1 MNSPEQSDDLLC
13 SDGDGVYDISF
24 FAASIGHT
32 IGQSRDVHA
41 RLEGRLTQLG
51 PQWQATDGHG
61 RKAYLLELHE
71 ISHHA
76 LMYSTPAGVLQWR
89 LNQVIARDIGW
100 IFRKLDELGISLP
113 QPQTPEKTV
122 TSPGWQAMF
131 AANSSVHP
139 GVRAYVLRTI
149 RSLTDLLLMR
159 SIFFGRDAARRH
171 TNLTFGELI
180 PLLGRCFAYLSERCE
195 VRFVTDWRT
204 RLSKKTLVFPPD
216 KSFNVMDIAEVH
228 AIAAELFALRA
239 FGDLEGFGARR
250 AQAEAGPFASAFA
263 IAVAATRHV
272 NDLGLSPHQLQMR
285 ALVSCSSR
293 LDVTTEDDANYLEKT
308 LPWWRFASDDVLGPD
323 MVMDSVR
330 QCMSLSVE
338 KLIDSGSNWLNFLEH
353 GPIDGSSMTPEA
365 YKVYLE
371 ALITS
376 LRSLGL
382 DLQIHSLHRG
392 LILNWRYLLTV
403 VLESNPGLPDPP
415 AFKRLSDQDWR
426 SELQLAI
433 PFLEYTDGLLFHGID
448 IDEVY
453 APDNPLR
460 KLHMFRRFE
469 QREFQLVAHLLNGAT
484 ARASY
489 AAYAGKLIPRSD
501 ILRAK
506 IEATLGS
513 ATLADFT
520 CKLMAH
526 LFEGGAGLSIASE
539 HFAVVPKTV
548 PRDRYI

>member
-1 MNSPEQSDDLLC
+1 MTSSEQSDDLLC

-24 FAASIGHT
+24 FGASIGHT
-32 IGQSRDVHA
+32 VGLSRDVHQ
-41 RLEGRLTQLG
+41 RMEGQLSQLG
-51 PQWQATDGHG
+51 PQWQATEGPE

-71 ISHHA
+71 TSHHA
-76 LMYSTPAGVLQWR
+76 LMYSTPAGVLLWR
-89 LNQVIARDIGW
+89 LNQTISRDIGW
-100 IFRKLDELGISLP
+100 IFRKLEELGVELA
-113 QPQTPEKTV
+113 QHQTPERCV
-122 TSPGWQAMF
+122 ASPEWQAAF
-131 AANSSVHP
+131 AAKSSIHP
-139 GVRAYVLRTI
+139 VVRDYVLHTI

-171 TNLTFGELI
+171 ADLTFGRLM
-180 PLLGRCFAYLSERCE
+180 PMLGRCFTYLSERCE
-195 VRFVTDWRT
+195 VRFVTNWRS

-228 AIAAELFALRA
+228 AIASELFALRA
-239 FGDLEGFGARR
+239 FGDLDGFAARR

-263 IAVAATRHV
+263 VAIAATRPV
-272 NDLGLSPHQLQMR
+272 NDVGLSPHQLQMA
-285 ALVSCSSR
+285 ALVSCSAL
-293 LDVTTEDDANYLEKT
+293 LDVSAETKTNYVEET
-308 LPWWRFASDDVLGPD
+308 LPWWRFASKDVLGPD
-323 MVMDSVR
+323 LVMDSMR
-330 QCMSLSVE
+330 HCMSLSGE
-338 KLIDSGSNWLNFLEH
+338 KLIDAGSNWLRFLEH
-353 GPIDGSSMTPEA
+353 GPITPSSMTPKA
-365 YKVYLE
+365 YAVYLE

-392 LILNWRYLLTV
+392 LALNWRYLLTV
-403 VLESNPGLPDPP
+403 VLESNPKLPDPP
-415 AFKRLSDQDWR
+415 AFERLSYQAWR

-433 PFLEYTDGLLFHGID
+433 PFLEYTDELLFHGID
-448 IDEVY
+448 MDKVY
-453 APDNPLR
+453 ASDNPLR
-460 KLHMFRRFE
+460 QLHMFRRFE
-469 QREFQLVAHLLNGAT
+469 HREFQLLAHLLNGAT
-484 ARASY
+484 ARTSY

-501 ILRAK
+501 VLHAK

-513 ATLADFT
+513 SKIADFI